1 MGANIQGGAAPHPR
15 DDPRVTR
22 RLRKLYA
29 ERAPIDAR
37 DASSLWWRGPSDQ
50 IDRKDLEMAVLRHE
64 LGAEAA
70 WMGTRFIVAE
80 ESTAHPEY
88 EDRMPPTPVSS
99 SGMKLDLESVV
110 RLKVDA
116 FPLVL
121 QQRSEAGD
129 GPPALIPIPW
139 LVG

>member
-70 WMGTRFIVAE
+70 WMGTQFIVAE

-88 EDRMPPTPVSS
+88 EDRVTAAHETDAVLST
-99 SGMKLDLESVV
+99 GVFAT
-110 RLKVDA
+110 A
-116 FPLVL
+116 FPNA
-121 QQRSEAGD
+121 SDAAD
-129 GPPALIPIPW
+129 PKI
-139 LVG
+139 